1 MCYQIMISDRM
12 KKHRIKK
19 RLGMFRAFSYSVILA
34 SAAALAASKVVT
46 LTGPEV

>member
-1 MCYQIMISDRM
+1 MCYQIMISFRM
-12 KKHRIKK
+12 MKHKIKK
-19 RLGMFRAFSYSVILA
+19 RPGMFRVFRYSVILA